1 MSDTAHNSATGAEGY
16 QELFGVDGKV
26 VCISGS
32 SRGLGKSLATCFGR
46 LGAKIAL
53 SSHNVEELTEAEAEL
68 AAQGINVTAIR
79 ADVRSHD
86 DCKALIGGT
95 VDRFG
100 QIDVMICNAGT
111 DIIKPA
117 HSYEEPEWDEIVDT
131 NLRGYYYCAKFAAQ
145 AMLNQGGGSIIMTS
159 SVASSLGIPGL
170 AVYAASKG
178 GVNQLTR
185 TMAVEWADK
194 GIRVNAVAP
203 GFINNFMDG
212 VHPNLDTPYQR
223 RAMELT
229 PMRRR
234 GDLSE
239 YFGPY
244 IFLASPAASFVTGEI
259 LYVDGGYAAS

>member
-1 MSDTAHNSATGAEGY
+1 MSDTNRSPVDAEEY
-16 QELFGVDGKV
+16 KELFGVGGKV

-46 LGAKIAL
+46 LGAKIVL
-53 SSHNVEELTEAEAEL
+53 SSHNIEELAEAETEL
-68 AAQGINVTAIR
+68 SGQGINVTAIR

-86 DCKALIGGT
+86 DCKGLISGT

-100 QIDVMICNAGT
+100 RIDVMVCNAGT

-117 HSYEEPEWDEIVDT
+117 HLYEEPEWDEILDT

-145 AMLNQGGGSIIMTS
+145 AMLDQGGGSIIMTS
-159 SVASSLGIPGL
+159 SVASSLGVPGL
-170 AVYAASKG
+170 TVYAASKG

-185 TMAVEWADK
+185 TMAVEWANK

-212 VHPNLDTPYQR
+212 VHPNLDSPYQR
-223 RAMELT
+223 RAMDLT

-239 YFGPY
+239 YSGPY

>member
-1 MSDTAHNSATGAEGY
+1 MSDTNHNSTIGAEGY
-16 QELFGVDGKV
+16 QKLFGIDGKV

-46 LGAKIAL
+46 LGAKVVL
-53 SSHNVEELTEAEAEL
+53 SSHNIEELTEAEAEL
-68 AAQGINVTAIR
+68 ASQRINVTAIR
-79 ADVRSHD
+79 ADVRSQD
-86 DCKALIGGT
+86 DCKALISGT
-95 VDRFG
+95 VERFG

-117 HSYEEPEWDEIVDT
+117 HSYEEPEWDEIIDT
-131 NLRGYYYCAKFAAQ
+131 NLRGYYYSAKFAAQ
-145 AMLNQGGGSIIMTS
+145 AMLDQCGGSIIMTS
-159 SVASSLGIPGL
+159 SVASSIGIPGL
-170 AVYAASKG
+170 TAYAASKG

-185 TMAVEWADK
+185 TMAVEWANK

-244 IFLASPAASFVTGEI
+244 VFLASPAASFVTGEI
-259 LYVDGGYAAS
+259 LYVDGGYSAS

>member
-1 MSDTAHNSATGAEGY
+1 MLDTTTNSTTGPEGY
-16 QELFGVDGKV
+16 HELFGVDGKV

-32 SRGLGKSLATCFGR
+32 SRGLGKALAICFGR
-46 LGAKIAL
+46 LGAKIVL
-53 SSHNVEELTEAEAEL
+53 SSHNIEELVEAEAEL
-68 AAQGINVTAIR
+68 AGQGINVTAIR

-86 DCKALIGGT
+86 DCKALISGT

-100 QIDVMICNAGT
+100 QIDVMICNAGV

-117 HSYEEPEWDEIVDT
+117 HSYEEPEWDEVVDT

-170 AVYAASKG
+170 TVYAASKG

-185 TMAVEWADK
+185 TMAVEWAK
-194 GIRVNAVAP
+194 KHIRVNAVAP

-212 VHPNLDTPYQR
+212 VHSNLDSPYQR

-234 GDLSE
+234 GNLSE

>member
-1 MSDTAHNSATGAEGY
+1 MHDTTRISAIGADGY
-16 QELFGVDGKV
+16 LELFGIDGKV

-32 SRGLGKSLATCFGR
+32 SRGLGKSLAGCFGR
-46 LGAKIAL
+46 LGAKVAL
-53 SSHNVEELTEAEAEL
+53 SSHNIKELTEAEAEL
-68 AAQGINVTAIR
+68 AGQGINVMAIR

-86 DCKALIGGT
+86 DCKALISGT

-117 HSYEEPEWDEIVDT
+117 SSYEELEWDEIVDT

-145 AMLNQGGGSIIMTS
+145 AMMAQGGGSIIMTS

-170 AVYAASKG
+170 TVYAASKG

-185 TMAVEWADK
+185 TMAVEWANK

-212 VHPNLDTPYQR
+212 VHPNLDSPYQR

-234 GDLSE
+234 GNLSE

>member
-1 MSDTAHNSATGAEGY
+1 MPDTTHNLTEGY
-16 QELFGVDGKV
+16 RELFGIDGKV

-46 LGAKIAL
+46 LGAKVVL
-53 SSHNVEELTEAEAEL
+53 SSHNNDELAGAEAEL
-68 AAQGINVTAIR
+68 AGQAIEVMAIG
-79 ADVRSHD
+79 ADVRSHE
-86 DCKALIGGT
+86 DCKALINGT

-100 QIDVMICNAGT
+100 RIDVMVCNAGT
-111 DIIKPA
+111 DIIKSA
-117 HSYEEPEWDEIVDT
+117 HSYEEPEWDEILDT
-131 NLRGYYYCAKFAAQ
+131 NLRGYYYCAKFSAQ
-145 AMLNQGGGSIIMTS
+145 AMLDQGGSIIMTS
-159 SVASSLGIPGL
+159 SVAGSLGIPGL

-212 VHPNLDTPYQR
+212 VHPSLDTPYQR

-234 GDLSE
+234 GNLSE

>member
-1 MSDTAHNSATGAEGY
+1 MSDRNRNHAGEGY
-16 QELFGVDGKV
+16 QKLFGIAGKV

-32 SRGLGKSLATCFGR
+32 SRGLGKALATCFGQ
-46 LGAKIAL
+46 LGAKIVL
-53 SSHNVEELTEAEAEL
+53 SSHDIEELTEAEAEL
-68 AAQGINVTAIR
+68 AGQGINVTAIR

-100 QIDVMICNAGT
+100 QINVMICNAGT

-117 HSYEEPEWDEIVDT
+117 QSYEEPEWAEIIDT

-145 AMLNQGGGSIIMTS
+145 AMLDQGGGSIIMTS

-178 GVNQLTR
+178 GINQLTR

-203 GFINNFMDG
+203 GFINNFMNG

-223 RAMELT
+223 RAMALT

-234 GDLSE
+234 GNLSE

-244 IFLASPAASFVTGEI
+244 IFLAGPAASFVTGEI

>member
-1 MSDTAHNSATGAEGY
+1 M
-16 QELFGVDGKV
+16 
-26 VCISGS
+26 SGS

-46 LGAKIAL
+46 LGAKVVL
-53 SSHNVEELTEAEAEL
+53 SSHNNDELAGAEAEL
-68 AAQGINVTAIR
+68 AGQAIEVMAIR
-79 ADVRSHD
+79 ADVRSHE
-86 DCKALIGGT
+86 DCKALINGT
-95 VDRFG
+95 IDRFG
-100 QIDVMICNAGT
+100 RIDVMVCNAGT

-117 HSYEEPEWDEIVDT
+117 HSYGEPEWDEIVDT
-131 NLRGYYYCAKFAAQ
+131 NLRGYYYCAKFSAQ
-145 AMLNQGGGSIIMTS
+145 AMLDQGGSIIMTS
-159 SVASSLGIPGL
+159 SVAGSLGIPGL

-212 VHPNLDTPYQR
+212 VHPSLDTPYQR

-234 GDLSE
+234 GNLSE

-244 IFLASPAASFVTGEI
+244 IFLASPAASFITGEI
-259 LYVDGGYAAS
+259 LYVDGGYAAN

>member
-1 MSDTAHNSATGAEGY
+1 M
-16 QELFGVDGKV
+16 
-26 VCISGS
+26 SGS

-46 LGAKIAL
+46 LGAKIVL
-53 SSHNVEELTEAEAEL
+53 SSHNIEELTQSEAEL
-68 AAQGINVTAIR
+68 LGQGINVSAIR

-86 DCKALIGGT
+86 DCKALISGT

-100 QIDVMICNAGT
+100 QIDVMVCNAGT

-117 HSYEEPEWDEIVDT
+117 HSYEELEWDEIVDT

-145 AMLNQGGGSIIMTS
+145 AMLGQGGGSIIMTS
-159 SVASSLGIPGL
+159 SVAGSLGIPGL

-234 GDLSE
+234 GNLTE

-259 LYVDGGYAAS
+259 LYVDGGYSAS

>member
-1 MSDTAHNSATGAEGY
+1 MSDRNRNSAIGAEGY
-16 QELFGVDGKV
+16 QELFGIDGKV

-32 SRGLGKSLATCFGR
+32 SRGLGKALATCFGR
-46 LGAKIAL
+46 LGAKIVL
-53 SSHNVEELTEAEAEL
+53 SSHNIEELTEAEAEL
-68 AAQGINVTAIR
+68 AGQGINVTAIR

-86 DCKALIGGT
+86 DCKALISGT

-100 QIDVMICNAGT
+100 QIDVMVCNAGV

-117 HSYEEPEWDEIVDT
+117 QSYEEPEWDEIVDT
-131 NLRGYYYCAKFAAQ
+131 NLRGYYFCAKFAAQ
-145 AMLNQGGGSIIMTS
+145 AMLDQGGGSIIMTS

-170 AVYAASKG
+170 TAYAASKG

-259 LYVDGGYAAS
+259 LYVDGGYAAG

>member
-1 MSDTAHNSATGAEGY
+1 MPDTTHNLTERY
-16 QELFGVDGKV
+16 QELFGIDGKV

-32 SRGLGKSLATCFGR
+32 SRGLGRSLATCFGR
-46 LGAKIAL
+46 LGAKVVL
-53 SSHNVEELTEAEAEL
+53 SSHNDEELAGAEAEL
-68 AAQGINVTAIR
+68 AGQGIEVMAIR

-86 DCKALIGGT
+86 DCKELINGT
-95 VDRFG
+95 VGRFG
-100 QIDVMICNAGT
+100 RIDVMVCNAGT

-131 NLRGYYYCAKFAAQ
+131 NLRGYYYCAKFSAQ
-145 AMLNQGGGSIIMTS
+145 AMLDRAGGSIIMTS
-159 SVASSLGIPGL
+159 SVAGSLGVPGL
-170 AVYAASKG
+170 TVYAATKG

-185 TMAVEWADK
+185 TMAVEFADR

-223 RAMELT
+223 RAMDLT

-234 GDLSE
+234 GNLSE

>member
-1 MSDTAHNSATGAEGY
+1 MFDINRNCAIGAEGY
-16 QELFGVDGKV
+16 QKLFGIDGKV

-46 LGAKIAL
+46 LGAKIVL
-53 SSHNVEELTEAEAEL
+53 SSHNTEELTEAEAEL
-68 AAQGINVTAIR
+68 AGQGINVTAIR

-100 QIDVMICNAGT
+100 QIDVMICNAGI

-145 AMLNQGGGSIIMTS
+145 AMLDQGGGSIIMTS

-203 GFINNFMDG
+203 GFINNFMER
-212 VHPNLDTPYQR
+212 VHPNLDSPYQR

-244 IFLASPAASFVTGEI
+244 IFLAGPAASFVTGEI

>member
-1 MSDTAHNSATGAEGY
+1 MSETTHNTAVVAEGY
-16 QELFGVDGKV
+16 RELFGVDGKV

-32 SRGLGKSLATCFGR
+32 SRGLGKALATCFGR
-46 LGAKIAL
+46 LGAKIVL
-53 SSHNVEELTEAEAEL
+53 SSHNSEELTEAEAEL
-68 AAQGINVTAIR
+68 AGQGLNVTAIR
-79 ADVRSHD
+79 ADVRAHD
-86 DCKALIGGT
+86 DCKALISGT

-100 QIDVMICNAGT
+100 RIDVMVCNAGT

-131 NLRGYYYCAKFAAQ
+131 NLRGYYYCAKFSAQ
-145 AMLNQGGGSIIMTS
+145 AMLSQGGGSIIMTS
-159 SVASSLGIPGL
+159 SVAGSLGIPGL

-212 VHPNLDTPYQR
+212 VHPSLDTPYQR
-223 RAMELT
+223 RAMEFT

-234 GDLSE
+234 GNLSE
-239 YFGPY
+239 FFGPY
-244 IFLASPAASFVTGEI
+244 IFLASSAASFVTGEI

>member
-1 MSDTAHNSATGAEGY
+1 MSDTNRNYSSGAEGY
-16 QELFGVDGKV
+16 QQLFGVDGKV

-32 SRGLGKSLATCFGR
+32 SRGLGKSLAACFGR
-46 LGAKIAL
+46 LGAKIVL
-53 SSHNVEELTEAEAEL
+53 SSHNIEELTKAKAEL
-68 AAQGINVTAIR
+68 ASQGINAAAIR

-86 DCKALIGGT
+86 DCKALISGT

-117 HSYEEPEWDEIVDT
+117 DSYEEPEWDEIVDT

-145 AMLNQGGGSIIMTS
+145 AMLDQGSGNIIMTS

-170 AVYAASKG
+170 TVYAASKG

-185 TMAVEWADK
+185 TMAVEWANK

-229 PMRRR
+229 PVRRR

-239 YFGPY
+239 YLGAY
-244 IFLASPAASFVTGEI
+244 VFLASPAASFVTGEI

>member
-1 MSDTAHNSATGAEGY
+1 MSDTAHKSATGAEGY
-16 QELFGVDGKV
+16 QDLFGVDGMV

-46 LGAKIAL
+46 LGAKIVL

-68 AAQGINVTAIR
+68 AGQGINVTAIR

-95 VDRFG
+95 VDQFG
-100 QIDVMICNAGT
+100 QIDVMVCNAGI

-117 HSYEEPEWDEIVDT
+117 DSYDEPEWDEIVDT

-145 AMLNQGGGSIIMTS
+145 AMLKQGGGSIIMTS
-159 SVASSLGIPGL
+159 SVAGSLGIPSL

-212 VHPNLDTPYQR
+212 AHPNLDTPYQR
-223 RAMELT
+223 RAMEFT

-234 GDLSE
+234 GNLSE

-259 LYVDGGYAAS
+259 LYVDGGYSAS

>member
-1 MSDTAHNSATGAEGY
+1 MSNINRNSAIGAEGY
-16 QELFGVDGKV
+16 RELFGIDGKV

-46 LGAKIAL
+46 LGAKMVL
-53 SSHNVEELTEAEAEL
+53 SSHNIEELTQAEAKL
-68 AAQGINVTAIR
+68 AGQGINVTAIR

-86 DCKALIGGT
+86 DCKALISGT

-100 QIDVMICNAGT
+100 QIDVMVCNAGM

-117 HSYEEPEWDEIVDT
+117 HSFEEPEWDEIVDT

-145 AMLNQGGGSIIMTS
+145 AMLDQGGGSIIMTS

-212 VHPNLDTPYQR
+212 VHPNLDTPYQC

-239 YFGPY
+239 YFGAY

>member
-1 MSDTAHNSATGAEGY
+1 MADTTRNSANGAEGY
-16 QELFGVDGKV
+16 REIFGIDGKV

-32 SRGLGKSLATCFGR
+32 SRGLGKSLAACFGR
-46 LGAKIAL
+46 LGAKVVL
-53 SSHNVEELTEAEAEL
+53 SSNNNEDLAEAEAEL
-68 AAQGINVTAIR
+68 AGQGTEVTAIH
-79 ADVRSHD
+79 ADVRSHE

-100 QIDVMICNAGT
+100 RIDVMVCNAGT

-117 HSYEEPEWDEIVDT
+117 HSYEEAEWDEIVDT
-131 NLRGYYYCAKFAAQ
+131 NLRGYYYCAKFSAQ
-145 AMLNQGGGSIIMTS
+145 AMLEQGGGSIIMTS

-170 AVYAASKG
+170 TVYAATKG

-185 TMAVEWADK
+185 TMAIEWADK

-223 RAMELT
+223 RAMDLT

-234 GDLSE
+234 GNLSE

>member
-1 MSDTAHNSATGAEGY
+1 MPEKPTRPAIGAEGY

-32 SRGLGKSLATCFGR
+32 SRGLGKALATCFGR
-46 LGAKIAL
+46 LGAKIVI
-53 SSHNVEELTEAEAEL
+53 SSHNIEELTEAETEL
-68 AAQGINVTAIR
+68 ASQAITVTAIR

-86 DCKALIGGT
+86 DCRALISGT

-100 QIDVMICNAGT
+100 QIDVMVCNAGI
-111 DIIKPA
+111 DIIRPA

-145 AMLNQGGGSIIMTS
+145 AMLNQGGGNIVMTS

-170 AVYAASKG
+170 AAYAASKG

-212 VHPNLDTPYQR
+212 VHPDLDTPYQR
-223 RAMELT
+223 RAIELT

-234 GDLSE
+234 GNLPE

>member
-1 MSDTAHNSATGAEGY
+1 MVPDTTHSLTEGY
-16 QELFGVDGKV
+16 RELFGIDGKV

-46 LGAKIAL
+46 LGAKVVL
-53 SSHNVEELTEAEAEL
+53 SSHNNDELAGAEAEL
-68 AAQGINVTAIR
+68 AGQAIEVMAIR
-79 ADVRSHD
+79 ADVRSHE
-86 DCKALIGGT
+86 DCKALINGT

-100 QIDVMICNAGT
+100 RIDVMVCNAGT

-131 NLRGYYYCAKFAAQ
+131 NLRGYYYCAKFSAQ
-145 AMLNQGGGSIIMTS
+145 AMLDQGGSIIMTS
-159 SVASSLGIPGL
+159 SVAGSLGIPGL

-212 VHPNLDTPYQR
+212 VHPSLDTPYQR

-234 GDLSE
+234 GNLSE

>member
-1 MSDTAHNSATGAEGY
+1 MLNTTRNSAIADGY
-16 QELFGVDGKV
+16 QELFGIDGMV

-53 SSHNVEELTEAEAEL
+53 SSHDSEELTEAEAEL
-68 AAQGINVTAIR
+68 KGQGIKVTAIR

-86 DCKALIGGT
+86 DCKALISGT
-95 VDRFG
+95 VDRYG
-100 QIDVMICNAGT
+100 RIDVMICNAGT

-145 AMLNQGGGSIIMTS
+145 AMLDQGGGSIIMTS

-170 AVYAASKG
+170 TVYGASKG

-185 TMAVEWADK
+185 TMAVEWATK

-212 VHPNLDTPYQR
+212 VHANVDSPYQR

-234 GDLSE
+234 GNLSE

-244 IFLASPAASFVTGEI
+244 IFLASPAASFITGEI

>member
-1 MSDTAHNSATGAEGY
+1 MSDTTHNYATGAEGY

-32 SRGLGKSLATCFGR
+32 SRGLGKSLAACFGR
-46 LGAKIAL
+46 LGAKIVL

-68 AAQGINVTAIR
+68 AGQGMDVTAIR

-86 DCKALIGGT
+86 DCKGLISGT

-100 QIDVMICNAGT
+100 QIDVMVCNAGT

-117 HSYEEPEWDEIVDT
+117 HSFEEPEWDEIVDT

-145 AMLNQGGGSIIMTS
+145 AMLEQGGGSIIMTS

-234 GDLSE
+234 SDLPE

>member
-1 MSDTAHNSATGAEGY
+1 MTDTNRNYASVAEEY
-16 QELFGVDGKV
+16 RELFGIDGKV

-46 LGAKIAL
+46 LGAKIVL
-53 SSHNVEELTEAEAEL
+53 SSHNVEELSEAEDEL
-68 AAQGINVTAIR
+68 AGRGINVTAIR

-86 DCKALIGGT
+86 DCKALISGT

-100 QIDVMICNAGT
+100 RIDVMVCNAGT
-111 DIIKPA
+111 DIVKPA
-117 HSYEEPEWDEIVDT
+117 HSYEEPDWDEIVDT
-131 NLRGYYYCAKFAAQ
+131 NLRGYYYCSKFAAQ
-145 AMLNQGGGSIIMTS
+145 AMLDQGGGSIIMTS
-159 SVASSLGIPGL
+159 SVAGSLGIPGL

-178 GVNQLTR
+178 GINQLTR

-212 VHPNLDTPYQR
+212 VHPDLDTPYQR

-234 GDLSE
+234 AICPSVSGLTFSSRAQ
-239 YFGPY
+239 
-244 IFLASPAASFVTGEI
+244 LHRS
-259 LYVDGGYAAS
+259 

>member
-1 MSDTAHNSATGAEGY
+1 MKDTVTHTD
-16 QELFGVDGKV
+16 LFDVTDKV

-32 SRGLGKSLATCFGR
+32 SRGLGKSLATYFGT
-46 LGAKIAL
+46 LGARIVL
-53 SSHNVEELTEAEAEL
+53 SSHNDNEL
-68 AAQGINVTAIR
+68 AQAR
-79 ADVRSHD
+79 ADLEEQGVDVIAIEANVKSHA
-86 DCKALIGGT
+86 DCQALVQGA
-95 VDRFG
+95 VDHFG
-100 QIDVMICNAGT
+100 RLDTMICNAGT

-117 HSYEEPEWDEIVDT
+117 ETYEEAEWDEIIDI

-145 AMLNQGGGSIIMTS
+145 AMLKQGDGGSIIMTS

-170 AVYAASKG
+170 SVYAASKG
-178 GVNQLTR
+178 GVNQLAR
-185 TMAVEWADK
+185 TMAVEWAEQ

-212 VHPNLDTPYQR
+212 VHPDLDTPYQR
-223 RAMELT
+223 RAMALT
-229 PMRRR
+229 PMNRR

-244 IFLASPAASFVTGEI
+244 VFLASPAASFVTGEI

>member
-1 MSDTAHNSATGAEGY
+1 MLDKNPNSAVGAEGY
-16 QELFGVDGKV
+16 QELFGIDGKV

-32 SRGLGKSLATCFGR
+32 SRGLGKSLATRFGR
-46 LGAKIAL
+46 LGAKIVL
-53 SSHNVEELTEAEAEL
+53 SSYNIEELTEAEAKL
-68 AAQGINVTAIR
+68 VDQGINVTAIR

-86 DCKALIGGT
+86 DCKALISGT

-100 QIDVMICNAGT
+100 QIDVMVCNAGI

-117 HSYEEPEWDEIVDT
+117 HSYEEAEWDEIVDT

-145 AMLNQGGGSIIMTS
+145 AMLDRGGGSIIMTS

-170 AVYAASKG
+170 AAYAASKG

-185 TMAVEWADK
+185 TMAVEWANK

-212 VHPNLDTPYQR
+212 VHPNLDSPYQR

-234 GDLSE
+234 GNLSE

>member
-1 MSDTAHNSATGAEGY
+1 MSYTTRSPEIGAEGY

-32 SRGLGKSLATCFGR
+32 SRGLGKALATCFGR

-53 SSHNVEELTEAEAEL
+53 SSHNIEELTEAEAEL
-68 AAQGINVTAIR
+68 AGQGINVTAIR

-86 DCKALIGGT
+86 HCQALISGT

-100 QIDVMICNAGT
+100 RIDVMICNAGT

-145 AMLNQGGGSIIMTS
+145 AMLDQGGGSIIMTS

-170 AVYAASKG
+170 AAYAASKG

-185 TMAVEWADK
+185 TMAVEWANK

-212 VHPNLDTPYQR
+212 VHPNLETPYQL

-244 IFLASPAASFVTGEI
+244 IFLASPAASYVTGEI